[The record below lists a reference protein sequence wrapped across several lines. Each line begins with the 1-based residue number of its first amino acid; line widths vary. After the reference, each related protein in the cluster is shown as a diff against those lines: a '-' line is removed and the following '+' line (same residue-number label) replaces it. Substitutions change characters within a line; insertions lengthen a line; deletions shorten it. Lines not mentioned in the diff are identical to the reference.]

1 MLSGRVVDTCRR
13 IVSGSEE
20 EGACSSTLNLGFF
33 FDGMGC
39 EINGT
44 RYGDRRSNVAKMW
57 TVFRSADTSNGLQ
70 HFDRFY
76 FSGLGTE
83 LNASLTSGLAGGA
96 RRTPD
101 EIDAGVEGQSQGAGV
116 DAGKDTISNRGGRP
130 WYETFS
136 RTFRDSF
143 TDWKG
148 WVKEIRNGAIR
159 AGTEIFEPIRDN
171 PVAASLLMSG
181 APTRLDMAERSF
193 RGKVEEVMSV
203 EGPPL
208 RAIRVSVFGFDFGAA
223 IGKRFIRNLL
233 ENVCTQSAGKFLY
246 NDVEVVVEFAGF
258 FDCVD
263 RTHPEMGPLDWVH
276 PLTPVLDDGGDLH
289 PAVARA
295 LHLVAAHERRFYRR
309 SRPLGT
315 LSDGWREVL
324 FPGISPDVGGGLEDG
339 HQKPSSELST
349 VALHRMYNSAYR
361 AGVPIPH
368 IDDLEQADREIAQ
381 QFEFNHVIGSHTMF
395 GLVRHYERFMREYRE
410 ELTEEAFRAHI
421 MLYLYWQSQ
430 RFAEYRHAK
439 NVLEGSQDELPGWLR
454 TRVSGLIATLTDS
467 EENHWQA
474 VMQER
479 DRLDAAIEELDESW
493 GWLNQVDEEARDLI
507 RRIESEKP
515 SVSTHARL
523 ALRNECL
530 MAYHWRDWVEG
541 QNLPNDVPEAVMLLF
556 SHGMHD
562 TVPERMDF
570 RSNQQASLFHGYRY
584 FTVRGVEVP
593 T

>member
-1 MLSGRVVDTCRR
+1 MFSRKVIDSCAKLSRENAENPGCFND
-13 IVSGSEE
+13 
-20 EGACSSTLNLGFF
+20 LQLGFF
-33 FDGMGC
+33 FDGMGLGIDGK
-39 EINGT
+39 EGV
-44 RYGDRRSNVAKMW
+44 GKRSNISKLWFLYHYGVSEDK
-57 TVFRSADTSNGLQ
+57 SQ
-70 HFDRFY
+70 YFDKFY
-76 FSGLGTE
+76 FSGLGVA
-83 LNASLTSGLAGGA
+83 LDADAANGFGGAA

-101 EIDAGVEGQSQGAGV
+101 EVVSGVDSQKNGAGVE
-116 DAGKDTISNRGGRP
+116 AGKHTISNSGGRP

-136 RTFRDSF
+136 KTFKDSF

-159 AGTEIFEPIRDN
+159 AGTEIFEPIRDT

-193 RGKVEEVMSV
+193 RRKVEEVMSV

-208 RAIRVSVFGFDFGAA
+208 RTIRISVFGFDFGAA

-233 ENVCTQSAGKFLY
+233 ENVCTQSAEKFLY
-246 NDVEVVVEFAGF
+246 NDIEVIVEFAGF

-263 RTHPEMGPLDWVH
+263 RTHPEMGPLDWMH

-289 PAVARA
+289 PAVATA

-309 SRPLGT
+309 SRTLGT
-315 LSDGWREVL
+315 LNNDWREEL

-339 HQKPSSELST
+339 NQKPSSELST

-368 IDDLEQADREIAQ
+368 MDDLAQADREIAQ
-381 QFEFNHVIGSHTMF
+381 QFEFNHVVGSHTMF
-395 GLVRHYERFMREYRE
+395 GLVRHYERFMRQYRH

-439 NVLEGSQDELPGWLR
+439 NILEGSQDELPGWLHS
-454 TRVSGLIATLTDS
+454 RVSELVAALADS
-467 EENHWQA
+467 DENRWQTVA
-474 VMQER
+474 QER
-479 DRLDAAIEELDESW
+479 DRLDTALEELDESW
-493 GWLNQVDEEARDLI
+493 GWLNQVDEEATDLI
-507 RRIESEKP
+507 RRFESADP
-515 SVSTHARL
+515 SVSKHARL
-523 ALRNECL
+523 VLRNECL
-530 MAYHWRDWVEG
+530 MAYRWRDWVEG

-556 SHGMHD
+556 SYGMHD
-562 TVPERMDF
+562 TVPEKMDF
-570 RSNQQASLFHGYRY
+570 RPNQQANLFHGYRY
-584 FTVRGVEVP
+584 FTVRGVEAP